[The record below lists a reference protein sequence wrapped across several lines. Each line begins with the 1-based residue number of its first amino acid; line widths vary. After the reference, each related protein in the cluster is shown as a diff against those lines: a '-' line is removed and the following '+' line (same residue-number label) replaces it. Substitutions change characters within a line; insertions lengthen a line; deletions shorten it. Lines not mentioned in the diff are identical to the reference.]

1 MGASSAPGVSPS
13 QVWSK
18 ACCDESGAD
27 GGAGTMSSSGGTS
40 GRSSSPLLYTAYVQR
55 NLSAH
60 VHEHRVDG
68 GLTMSIACMRSA
80 MVLNAYGGY
89 PMAVRGPLP
98 GE

>member
-55 NLSAH
+55 NLQRTFMSTGVDH
-60 VHEHRVDG
+60 VNRLHAQRHGAELMEDIPWLSG
-68 GLTMSIACMRSA
+68 A
-80 MVLNAYGGY
+80 
-89 PMAVRGPLP
+89 LP